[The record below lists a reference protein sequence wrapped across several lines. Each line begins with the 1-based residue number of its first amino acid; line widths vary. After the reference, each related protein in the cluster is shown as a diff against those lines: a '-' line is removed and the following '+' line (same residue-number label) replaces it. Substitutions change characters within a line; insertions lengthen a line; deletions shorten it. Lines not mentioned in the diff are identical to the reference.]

1 MPVSRDILINT
12 TEKIMNIVFRI
23 VLALTLILVM
33 LFVLGCENGLPLSGT
48 TPSIESKG
56 EAMAGKV
63 IKSDEEWRQILT
75 PAQYEVTRN
84 KGTEPPFTGKY
95 YDFHEEGVYHC
106 ICCDNE
112 LFSSEAKF
120 NSGTGWP
127 SFYAPVSDSSVE
139 TARDSSHGMI
149 RTEVMCQ
156 RCGAH
161 LGHVFEDGPPPT
173 GLRYCINSIALKFV
187 STQNS

>member
-1 MPVSRDILINT
+1 
-12 TEKIMNIVFRI
+12 
-23 VLALTLILVM
+23 M
-33 LFVLGCENGLPLSGT
+33 LFLFGCENALSPNGGT
-48 TPSIESKG
+48 SSIEQEG
-56 EAMAGKV
+56 EVMAGKV
-63 IKSDEEWRQILT
+63 IKSDEEWRRILT

-112 LFSSEAKF
+112 LFSSESKF
-120 NSGTGWP
+120 DSGTGWP
-127 SFYAPVSDSSVE
+127 SFYAPYSKSSVE
-139 TARDSSHGMI
+139 TSRDSSYGMK

-173 GLRYCINSIALKFV
+173 GLRYCINSIALDFAGSKE
-187 STQNS
+187 

>member
-1 MPVSRDILINT
+1 MSRDILINAPG
-12 TEKIMNIVFRI
+12 KIMSIAFRI
-23 VLALTLILVM
+23 VVALTLILVM
-33 LFVLGCENGLPLSGT
+33 LFLFACGNSLPPSGT
-48 TPSIESKG
+48 TPSIESEG
-56 EAMAGKV
+56 EEMAGKF

-75 PAQYEVTRN
+75 PAQYEVTRE

-112 LFSSEAKF
+112 LFSSESKF
-120 NSGTGWP
+120 DSGTGWP
-127 SFYAPVSDSSVE
+127 SFYAPFSDISVE
-139 TARDSSHGMI
+139 TARDSSHGMM
-149 RTEVMCQ
+149 RTEVICR

-161 LGHVFEDGPPPT
+161 LGHVFEDGPLPT

-187 STQNS
+187 SSQNT